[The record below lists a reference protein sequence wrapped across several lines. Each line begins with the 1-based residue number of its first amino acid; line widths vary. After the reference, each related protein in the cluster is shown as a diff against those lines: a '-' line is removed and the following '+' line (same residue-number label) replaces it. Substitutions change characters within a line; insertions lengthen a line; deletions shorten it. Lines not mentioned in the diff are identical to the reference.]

1 MTHAGGEAPGLT
13 PGLRPALELC
23 SPTWHRGC
31 QDPAALPQ
39 LLASPT
45 TSPGQPRWA
54 RARGNQWCWWLPRCV
69 PSSVL
74 IGTELRP
81 QICHLQGGISCCTA
95 GSVSTGS
102 SELPEKLT
110 PLSQWAA
117 LSHSSERTTELRGA
131 RPKQTTA
138 KDSALPPCQHLT
150 SAFSCSQITAY
161 LLMWQSRLR
170 TLLFSCRQGRVRG

>member
-1 MTHAGGEAPGLT
+1 MMTHAGGRSSWADTWAATSSGAVQPYLAQGMPG
-13 PGLRPALELC
+13 P
-23 SPTWHRGC
+23 SSS
-31 QDPAALPQ
+31 
-39 LLASPT
+39 ASPT

-54 RARGNQWCWWLPRCV
+54 GARGSQRCWWLLCCIPGG
-69 PSSVL
+69 VL

-117 LSHSSERTTELRGA
+117 LPHSSERTTELRGA
-131 RPKQTTA
+131 CPKQTTA

-170 TLLFSCRQGRVRG
+170 TLLFSCRDRDE